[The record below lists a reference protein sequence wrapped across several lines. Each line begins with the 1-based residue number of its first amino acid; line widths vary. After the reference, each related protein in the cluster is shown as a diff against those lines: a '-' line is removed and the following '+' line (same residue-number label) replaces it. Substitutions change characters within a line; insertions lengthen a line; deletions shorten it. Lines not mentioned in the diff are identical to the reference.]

1 VIDNDEVAN
10 LAALM
15 LAFRRTRTEELPPSL
30 FGEPS
35 WDFLLELFI
44 ADARGVRMTGR
55 QISERFDVSEGVA
68 SRWLKHL
75 SAEGLVIGDGDG
87 DLDDELTL
95 SGTAMAKMERLMERA
110 NAMKTG

>member
-1 VIDNDEVAN
+1 MIDNDEVAN
-10 LAALM
+10 RAALL
-15 LAFRRTRTEELPPSL
+15 LAFRRARTEELPPSL

-35 WDFLLELFI
+35 WTFLLELFI
-44 ADARGVRMTGR
+44 ADARGVRITGR
-55 QISERFDVSEGVA
+55 QISERFQISEGVL

-95 SGTAMAKMERLMERA
+95 SGTAMVKMERLLE
-110 NAMKTG
+110 KLTL

>member
-1 VIDNDEVAN
+1 MIDNDEVAN
-10 LAALM
+10 RAALL
-15 LAFRRTRTEELPPSL
+15 LAFRRARTEELPASL

-35 WDFLLELFI
+35 WEFLLELFI
-44 ADARGVRMTGR
+44 ADARGVRITGR
-55 QISERFDVSEGVA
+55 QVSERFHISEGVA

-95 SGTAMAKMERLMERA
+95 SGAAMAKMERLMEKLRL
-110 NAMKTG
+110 